1 MADLLGFVLSGLVSG
16 ALYALLATGLVLSYS
31 ASGLFNFAHGA
42 TAYLCALAFYEL
54 HSGFGWPAVPT
65 AVLLVCVAAPAL
77 GWGLDRLMFRKLA
90 RVGETAQ
97 IVATIGLLV
106 ALPALGLWIV
116 ELLEDAG
123 ASVKPAENQFGLPGV
138 GPSPARSW
146 QLTDGV
152 GIDSDQLITW
162 VATAV
167 VAVGLWILMRHTP
180 LGLKLRAAVDD
191 RSLVELRGLSAD
203 RLSSIAWMLSSGLAG
218 LAGVLATPLL
228 GLSAHDFTLFLF
240 VSATAA
246 VLGRFVSIPL
256 AFAGGLGLGVLQNLV
271 AGYANFA
278 ERITGFRTAVP
289 FLILFAGLLLMT
301 RRSRTAG
308 TAAVDA
314 PPVDYLA
321 GRSRLRRWGP
331 WTAAAV
337 LLAAAFY
344 TVTTPFWSGILA
356 QGLALSLVFVSFT
369 VVTGLGAMV
378 SLAQATFV
386 TGAALVA
393 GLLMSHGWPFV
404 AAAAVGTCAAA
415 VLGAL
420 VALPALRLGGRSLA
434 LATLALAFLAD
445 QVLFQIGWL
454 RNGDTGWSIPRPV
467 FGPVDLND
475 DRAFGVA
482 LLVLVTAAVAALS
495 ALRGS
500 PSGRAMLAVR
510 SAPAAAM
517 ASGVSVVRTKLVLF
531 TLSAGLAGFGGVM
544 YASYNTRVTATDFTA
559 MTGLIWLAVV
569 VAAGLRRPQFAV
581 VAGLVYA
588 LVPHLVSDYVTESV
602 HLPVI
607 LFGLAGL
614 ALANDPDGY
623 CAAVSVRVHRRRL
636 VRGGPAGAGVGSGVG
651 AMAGAGAMVGVG
663 TGAGAGAGVKSR
675 PVSGGTGA
683 EPGSEAGVTGG
694 PVEARSGDGA
704 ELSGAPGG
712 SPGGASRVP
721 GGGTASASR
730 APSEGPADASET
742 SSRSPAS
749 TSPTPGGGPADASE
763 TSSRSPAST
772 SRIPSGSPAGTSRAP
787 SEGRADASETSS
799 QTPAS
804 TSRIP
809 GRSPAST
816 SPTPGGGPA
825 DASETSSRS
834 PASASRAVGRGPVD
848 ASRAPG
854 GDSAGVAR
862 AGAPPMASSSPAE
875 PPALELRAVRAGY
888 DGAPVLH
895 GVDLAVHPGEIVA
908 LLGPNGAGKS
918 TTCRVAA
925 GLVGPLGGQVYVAGR
940 DATREGAVRRSRAG
954 VVLAPEGRGIFPALT
969 IEENLALYLR
979 EKDQREAVYERFP
992 GLAGRRGVPAGSLSG
1007 GEQQM
1012 LTLAP
1017 LLQRPPKVLIAD
1029 EPSLGL
1035 APRIVEE
1042 VFRLLTELRDT
1053 GTALLLVEE
1062 KATEAL
1068 GVADTVAY
1076 LAQGRVTWCGPRASV
1091 ETARLTEAYLGLA
1104 ATPEADTGADLDS
1117 DPGPTSPMNP
1127 TIPSQTRGGVRP

>member
-167 VAVGLWILMRHTP
+167 VAVGLWVLMRHTP

-289 FLILFAGLLLMT
+289 FLILFAGLLLLT

-331 WTAAAV
+331 WATAAV
-337 LLAAAFY
+337 LLAVAFY

-623 CAAVSVRVHRRRL
+623 CAAVPVRVHRRRL
-636 VRGGPAGAGVGSGVG
+636 VRGGPAGAGAGTGPMGG
-651 AMAGAGAMVGVG
+651 AAAEAEQEAGAKAGAG
-663 TGAGAGAGVKSR
+663 TKSR
-675 PVSGGTGA
+675 AASGGTDT
-683 EPGSEAGVTGG
+683 EPESAPGVTGY
-694 PVEARSGDGA
+694 PVEARSGNGA

-712 SPGGASRVP
+712 SPVGASRVP
-721 GGGTASASR
+721 GGDLADPPRVLGRGPANSPQ
-730 APSEGPADASET
+730 APGQGPADPPQAPGRGPTNSPQAPGRSPAVVSET
-742 SSRSPAS
+742 SSRSPA
-749 TSPTPGGGPADASE
+749 DASRAA
-763 TSSRSPAST
+763 SRSPAHASQA
-772 SRIPSGSPAGTSRAP
+772 PSGDPARAPAAGVPTTAPSPAAP
-787 SEGRADASETSS
+787 T
-799 QTPAS
+799 
-804 TSRIP
+804 
-809 GRSPAST
+809 
-816 SPTPGGGPA
+816 
-825 DASETSSRS
+825 
-834 PASASRAVGRGPVD
+834 
-848 ASRAPG
+848 
-854 GDSAGVAR
+854 
-862 AGAPPMASSSPAE
+862 
-875 PPALELRAVRAGY
+875 PALELRAVRAGY

-954 VVLAPEGRGIFPALT
+954 VVLAPEGRGIFPTLT

-979 EKDQREAVYERFP
+979 EKSRREAVYERFP

-1012 LTLAP
+1012 LALAP
-1017 LLQRPPKVLIAD
+1017 LLQRPPRVLIAD

-1042 VFRLLTELRDT
+1042 VFRLLDELRDT

-1091 ETARLTEAYLGLA
+1091 ETARLTEAYLGLGARAAAA
-1104 ATPEADTGADLDS
+1104 ATPDS
-1117 DPGPTSPMNP
+1117 DPGLASPVNP
-1127 TIPSQTRGGVRP
+1127 TIPSQPRGGVRP

>member
-54 HSGFGWPAVPT
+54 HSGFGRPAVPT
-65 AVLLVCVAAPAL
+65 AVLLVCVLAPAL

-116 ELLEDAG
+116 ELLQDAG
-123 ASVKPAENQFGLPGV
+123 TSVKPAENQFGLPGV
-138 GPSPARSW
+138 GPSPAKSW
-146 QLTDGV
+146 QPVDGV
-152 GIDSDQLITW
+152 GVDSDQLIIW
-162 VATAV
+162 AATAV
-167 VAVGLWILMRHTP
+167 VALGLWVLMRHTP
-180 LGLKLRAAVDD
+180 LGLQLRAAVDN

-246 VLGRFVSIPL
+246 VLGRFVSVPL
-256 AFAGGLGLGVLQNLV
+256 AFVGGLGLGVLQNLV
-271 AGYANFA
+271 AGYADFA

-289 FLILFAGLLLMT
+289 FLILFAGLLLLT
-301 RRSRTAG
+301 RRRRTAG
-308 TAAVDA
+308 TAAVDP

-331 WTAAAV
+331 WTVAAV
-337 LLAAAFY
+337 LLAVSFY
-344 TVTTPFWSGILA
+344 TVTTPFWSGLLA

-454 RNGDTGWSIPRPV
+454 RNGDTGWAIPRPV
-467 FGPVDLND
+467 LGPVDLGD
-475 DRAFGVA
+475 DRALGVA
-482 LLVLVTAAVAALS
+482 LTVLVTAAVTALS
-495 ALRGS
+495 ALRNS
-500 PSGRAMLAVR
+500 ASGRAMLAVR

-517 ASGVSVVRTKLVLF
+517 ASGVSVVRTKLTLF

-559 MTGLIWLAVV
+559 MTGLVWLAVV

-588 LVPHLVSDYVTESV
+588 LVPHLLSDYVTESV
-602 HLPVI
+602 HLPVV

-623 CAAVSVRVHRRRL
+623 CAAIPARLHRRRL
-636 VRGGPAGAGVGSGVG
+636 
-651 AMAGAGAMVGVG
+651 
-663 TGAGAGAGVKSR
+663 
-675 PVSGGTGA
+675 
-683 EPGSEAGVTGG
+683 
-694 PVEARSGDGA
+694 
-704 ELSGAPGG
+704 
-712 SPGGASRVP
+712 
-721 GGGTASASR
+721 
-730 APSEGPADASET
+730 
-742 SSRSPAS
+742 
-749 TSPTPGGGPADASE
+749 
-763 TSSRSPAST
+763 
-772 SRIPSGSPAGTSRAP
+772 
-787 SEGRADASETSS
+787 
-799 QTPAS
+799 
-804 TSRIP
+804 
-809 GRSPAST
+809 
-816 SPTPGGGPA
+816 
-825 DASETSSRS
+825 
-834 PASASRAVGRGPVD
+834 
-848 ASRAPG
+848 
-854 GDSAGVAR
+854 AGVAR
-862 AGAPPMASSSPAE
+862 GAQAGAAQADAKSAYAASADAPSAE
-875 PPALELRAVRAGY
+875 PASGATVAGQAGPPPDSPGEPPEPAHAPTPAPALRLCGIRAGY

-895 GVDLAVHPGEIVA
+895 GVDLAVRPGEILA

-925 GLVGPLGGQVYVAGR
+925 GLVAPLGGRVYVAGR
-940 DATREGAVRRSRAG
+940 DATRDGAVRRSRAG

-969 IEENLALYLR
+969 IEENLALYLSGR
-979 EKDQREAVYERFP
+979 DGRDAREAVYERFP
-992 GLAGRRGVPAGSLSG
+992 GLAGRRGVPAGALSG

-1012 LTLAP
+1012 LALAP
-1017 LLQRPPKVLIAD
+1017 LLQRPRR
-1029 EPSLGL
+1029 S
-1035 APRIVEE
+1035 
-1042 VFRLLTELRDT
+1042 
-1053 GTALLLVEE
+1053 
-1062 KATEAL
+1062 
-1068 GVADTVAY
+1068 
-1076 LAQGRVTWCGPRASV
+1076 
-1091 ETARLTEAYLGLA
+1091 
-1104 ATPEADTGADLDS
+1104 
-1117 DPGPTSPMNP
+1117 
-1127 TIPSQTRGGVRP
+1127 